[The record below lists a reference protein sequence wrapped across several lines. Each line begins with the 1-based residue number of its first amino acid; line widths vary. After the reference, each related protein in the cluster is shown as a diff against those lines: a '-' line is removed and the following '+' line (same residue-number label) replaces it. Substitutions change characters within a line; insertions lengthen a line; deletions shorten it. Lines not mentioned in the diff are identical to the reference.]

1 VCFDYE
7 GYEVL
12 HKINLQVPKGD
23 FVGIIGPN
31 GSGKTTLMK
40 IVLGTLSPAEGKVK
54 VFGKDPKKFRETR
67 LLGYVPQRYEID
79 KSFPGNVREILS
91 LKKGDAKKAA
101 TLLGVEKM
109 MERKF
114 VDLSPGLQQRVLIAA
129 SMMSNPK
136 ILVLDEPTV
145 GVDIR
150 AQQEFYK
157 LLKKINQELG
167 ITILLVTHEVGM
179 IPDHVKSVVCINQKV
194 CCSGRADETPK
205 LLRQIYGDQVHMF
218 KHE

>member
-1 VCFDYE
+1 
-7 GYEVL
+7 
-12 HKINLQVPKGD
+12 
-23 FVGIIGPN
+23 
-31 GSGKTTLMK
+31 
-40 IVLGTLSPAEGKVK
+40 
-54 VFGKDPKKFRETR
+54 
-67 LLGYVPQRYEID
+67 
-79 KSFPGNVREILS
+79 
-91 LKKGDAKKAA
+91 
-101 TLLGVEKM
+101 
-109 MERKF
+109 
-114 VDLSPGLQQRVLIAA
+114 
-129 SMMSNPK
+129 
-136 ILVLDEPTV
+136 
-145 GVDIR
+145 VDIR